1 MKEKTFWQKV
11 KNKITIS
18 SLFYILLIGVVVI
31 LTLFPVIFDLE
42 HADWNKIISNCI
54 ISLILVLLTFS
65 YQSTSVK
72 TNAEKDEESE
82 LNVIKNNHIN
92 KIKEIQNLSLSK
104 LHELYVKEKNEDI
117 KFEYIKQIFHS
128 FEIPIE
134 LYNCDK
140 NLIDVAL
147 KNNKI
152 NKEQFEIIRK
162 MRKGKFEVD
171 YYDLQDLTCSVILN
185 KSRNTNK
192 SQQNEIILTE
202 LSSKVLLIIITS
214 FLWGTLVPSSFEAGI
229 TAQSWIDLGG
239 RLLTTMSGIWCG
251 QVCGK
256 MMVKDDIRLYNK
268 FFNFNTQFLQ
278 DFKSKI
284 WQPKDNIIDVDIIK
298 ELHNL
303 ANDEFIEIDESLLNN
318 LKKEDE

>member
-1 MKEKTFWQKV
+1 MKQKTFWQKL
-11 KNKITIS
+11 KDKLTIS
-18 SLFYILLIGVVVI
+18 VLFYILLIGVVVI
-31 LTLFPVIFDLE
+31 LTLFPVIFDIE
-42 HADWNKIISNCI
+42 HANWNKIISNCI

-72 TNAEKDEESE
+72 SNAEKDEESE
-82 LNVIKNNHIN
+82 LTTTKNNHIK

-104 LHELYVKEKNEDI
+104 LHEIYVNEKNEEI
-117 KFEYIKQIFHS
+117 KQEYINQVFHS
-128 FEIPIE
+128 YEIPIE
-134 LYNCDK
+134 LYDCEK
-140 NLIDVAL
+140 SLLDVAL

-152 NKEQFEIIRK
+152 NEEQYDIIRK

-171 YYDLQDLTCSVILN
+171 YYNLQDLTCSVILN
-185 KSRNTNK
+185 KSKNTNK
-192 SQQNEIILTE
+192 SQQNEIIITE

-239 RLLTTMSGIWCG
+239 RLITTISGIWCG
-251 QVCGK
+251 NVCGK

-268 FFNFNTQFLQ
+268 FFNFNNQFLQ
-278 DFKSKI
+278 DFKTKI
-284 WQPKDNIIDVDIIK
+284 WQPKDNIIDVDIIQ

-303 ANDEFIEIDESLLNN
+303 ANDEFIEVDEDVLN
-318 LKKEDE
+318 KIKEDM

>member
-1 MKEKTFWQKV
+1 MKNKTFWQKL
-11 KNKITIS
+11 KDKLTIS
-18 SLFYILLIGVVVI
+18 VLFYILLIGVVVI

-72 TNAEKDEESE
+72 SNAEKDEESE
-82 LNVIKNNHIN
+82 LTTTKNNHIK

-104 LHELYVKEKNEDI
+104 LHEIYVNEKNEEI
-117 KFEYIKQIFHS
+117 KQEYINQVFHS
-128 FEIPIE
+128 YEIPIE
-134 LYNCDK
+134 LYSCEK
-140 NLIDVAL
+140 SLVDVAL
-147 KNNKI
+147 KNQKI
-152 NKEQFEIIRK
+152 TAEQYDIIRK

-171 YYDLQDLTCSVILN
+171 YYNLQDLTCSVILN
-185 KSRNTNK
+185 KSKNTNK
-192 SQQNEIILTE
+192 SQQNEIIITE

-239 RLLTTMSGIWCG
+239 RLITTISGIWCG
-251 QVCGK
+251 NVCGK

-268 FFNFNTQFLQ
+268 FFNFNNQFLQ
-278 DFKSKI
+278 DFKTKI
-284 WQPKDNIIDVDIIK
+284 WQPKDNIIDVDIIQ

-303 ANDEFIEIDESLLNN
+303 ANDEFIEVDEDVLN
-318 LKKEDE
+318 KIKEDM

>member
-1 MKEKTFWQKV
+1 MKQKTFWQKL
-11 KNKITIS
+11 KDKLTIS
-18 SLFYILLIGVVVI
+18 VLFYILLIGVVVI

-42 HADWNKIISNCI
+42 HANWNKIISNCI

-72 TNAEKDEESE
+72 SNAEKDEESE
-82 LNVIKNNHIN
+82 LTTIKNNHIK

-104 LHELYVKEKNEDI
+104 LHEIYVNEKNEEI
-117 KFEYIKQIFHS
+117 KQEYINQVFHS
-128 FEIPIE
+128 YEIPIE
-134 LYNCDK
+134 LYSCEK
-140 NLIDVAL
+140 SLVDVAL
-147 KNNKI
+147 KNQKI
-152 NKEQFEIIRK
+152 TAEQYDIIRK

-171 YYDLQDLTCSVILN
+171 YYNLQDLTCSVILN
-185 KSRNTNK
+185 KSKNTNK
-192 SQQNEIILTE
+192 SQQNEIIITE

-239 RLLTTMSGIWCG
+239 RLLTTISGIWCG
-251 QVCGK
+251 NVCGK

-268 FFNFNTQFLQ
+268 FFNFNNQFLQ
-278 DFKSKI
+278 DFKTKI
-284 WQPKDNIIDVDIIK
+284 WQPKDNVIDVDIIQ

-303 ANDEFIEIDESLLNN
+303 ANDEFIEVDEDVLN
-318 LKKEDE
+318 KIKEDM

>member
-1 MKEKTFWQKV
+1 MKQKTFWQKL
-11 KNKITIS
+11 KDKLTIS
-18 SLFYILLIGVVVI
+18 VLFYILLIGVVVI

-42 HADWNKIISNCI
+42 HANWNKIISNCI

-72 TNAEKDEESE
+72 SNAEKDEESE
-82 LNVIKNNHIN
+82 LTTTKNNHIK

-104 LHELYVKEKNEDI
+104 LHEIYVNEKNEEI
-117 KFEYIKQIFHS
+117 KQEYIKQVFHS
-128 FEIPIE
+128 YEIPIE
-134 LYNCDK
+134 LYDCEK
-140 NLIDVAL
+140 SLLDVAL

-152 NKEQFEIIRK
+152 NEEQYDIIRK

-171 YYDLQDLTCSVILN
+171 YYNLQDLTCSVILN
-185 KSRNTNK
+185 KSKNTNK
-192 SQQNEIILTE
+192 SQQNEIIITE

-239 RLLTTMSGIWCG
+239 RLITTISGIWCG
-251 QVCGK
+251 NVCGK

-268 FFNFNTQFLQ
+268 FFNFNNQFLQ
-278 DFKSKI
+278 DFKTKI
-284 WQPKDNIIDVDIIK
+284 WQPKKNIIDVDIIQ

-303 ANDEFIEIDESLLNN
+303 ANDEFIEVDEDVLN
-318 LKKEDE
+318 KIKEDM

>member
-1 MKEKTFWQKV
+1 MKQKTFWQKL
-11 KNKITIS
+11 KDKLTIS
-18 SLFYILLIGVVVI
+18 VLFYILLIGVVVI

-72 TNAEKDEESE
+72 SNAEKDEESE
-82 LNVIKNNHIN
+82 LTTTKNNHIK

-104 LHELYVKEKNEDI
+104 LHEIYVKEKNEEI
-117 KFEYIKQIFHS
+117 KIEYIKQIFHS
-128 FEIPIE
+128 YEIPIE
-134 LYNCDK
+134 LYSCEK
-140 NLIDVAL
+140 SLVDVAL
-147 KNNKI
+147 KNQKI
-152 NKEQFEIIRK
+152 TAEQYDIIRK

-171 YYDLQDLTCSVILN
+171 YYNLQDLTCSVILN
-185 KSRNTNK
+185 KSKNTNK
-192 SQQNEIILTE
+192 SQQNEIIITE

-239 RLLTTMSGIWCG
+239 RLITTISGIWCG
-251 QVCGK
+251 NVCGK

-268 FFNFNTQFLQ
+268 FFNFNNQFLQ
-278 DFKSKI
+278 DFKTKI
-284 WQPKDNIIDVDIIK
+284 WQPKENIIDVDIIQ

-303 ANDEFIEIDESLLNN
+303 ANDEFIEVDEDVLN
-318 LKKEDE
+318 KIKEDM

>member
-1 MKEKTFWQKV
+1 MKQKTFWQKL
-11 KNKITIS
+11 KDKLTIS
-18 SLFYILLIGVVVI
+18 VLFYILLIGVVVI

-42 HADWNKIISNCI
+42 HANWNKIISNCI

-72 TNAEKDEESE
+72 SNAEKDEESE
-82 LNVIKNNHIN
+82 LTTTKNNHIK

-104 LHELYVKEKNEDI
+104 LHEIYVNEKNEEI
-117 KFEYIKQIFHS
+117 KQEYINQVFHS
-128 FEIPIE
+128 YEIPIE
-134 LYNCDK
+134 LYSCEK
-140 NLIDVAL
+140 SLVDVAL
-147 KNNKI
+147 KNQKI
-152 NKEQFEIIRK
+152 TAEQYDIIRK

-171 YYDLQDLTCSVILN
+171 YYNLQDLTCSVILN
-185 KSRNTNK
+185 KSKNTNK
-192 SQQNEIILTE
+192 SQQNEIIITE

-239 RLLTTMSGIWCG
+239 RLLTTISGIWCG
-251 QVCGK
+251 NVCGK

-268 FFNFNTQFLQ
+268 FFNFNNQFLQ
-278 DFKSKI
+278 DFKTKI
-284 WQPKDNIIDVDIIK
+284 WQPKNNIIDVDIIQ

-303 ANDEFIEIDESLLNN
+303 ANDEFIEVDEDVLN
-318 LKKEDE
+318 KIKEDM